1 MLTCKKFPLLTP
13 NMQKKI
19 ILSYFGFELKKFLE
33 IAPLFY
39 MYIDMGGGI
48 AGKQDRPSLGIEGPP
63 QGPSNS
69 QTL

>member
-1 MLTCKKFPLLTP
+1 MLTPVDPKYEKKKRYFFH
-13 NMQKKI
+13 
-19 ILSYFGFELKKFLE
+19 ILDLNLKSSYE

-39 MYIDMGGGI
+39 MDIDLGGGI
-48 AGKQDRPSLGIEGPP
+48 AGNQDRPSLGIEGPP